1 MTRSTRP
8 HPVRLPLV
16 VSATVAG
23 LLVLSACG
31 SDSGTA
37 DSAPPTD
44 ALVADAAPAVTEPAG
59 DTTMPVDDKVATT
72 DDGGGDDGGGD
83 ASETCGGLSA
93 SDVGAASGTGDI
105 DSADDV
111 SIDTDV
117 SCLFSNEMTGFG
129 VTVATQATS
138 DYLGGELDGVT
149 IDEAL
154 AELESTET
162 TFLADGAT
170 ATRVTVGGSPAV
182 VVTGADS
189 LLADP
194 RAFAGTVVDGV
205 IIQVTASGG
214 DSPEQN
220 ADLASVVTGV
230 LELALAAQG

>member
-8 HPVRLPLV
+8 HRARRPLV
-16 VSATVAG
+16 VSAGVIG
-23 LLVLSACG
+23 LLALSACG

-37 DSAPPTD
+37 DNASPTD
-44 ALVADAAPAVTEPAG
+44 APVAEAAPSDTEPVSDA
-59 DTTMPVDDKVATT
+59 TMPVDDDGATA
-72 DDGGGDDGGGD
+72 DDGGGDTS
-83 ASETCGGLSA
+83 ATCGGLSA

-111 SIDTDV
+111 SVDTDV
-117 SCLFSNEMTGFG
+117 SCLFSNAMTGFG

-154 AELESTET
+154 AQLESTET
-162 TFLADGAT
+162 LVLEDGAT
-170 ATRVTVGGSPAV
+170 ATRVTVGGSPTV

-194 RAFAGTVVDGV
+194 RAFAATVVDGV

-220 ADLASVVTGV
+220 ADLASVVTAV
-230 LELALAAQG
+230 LELAVTAQG